1 MSSSGHNLELVKCI
15 VRRLT
20 FEPCQMA
27 EIKNLS
33 RKIIRFTCMV
43 MAGNALRVTRK
54 VRRTALA

>member
-1 MSSSGHNLELVKCI
+1 MSSSGHNLELIKLIVKK
-15 VRRLT
+15 LT

-27 EIKNLS
+27 DLQNLS
-33 RKIIRFTCMV
+33 RKIIRSTCMV

>member
-1 MSSSGHNLELVKCI
+1 
-15 VRRLT
+15 
-20 FEPCQMA
+20 MA
-27 EIKNLS
+27 DLQNLS